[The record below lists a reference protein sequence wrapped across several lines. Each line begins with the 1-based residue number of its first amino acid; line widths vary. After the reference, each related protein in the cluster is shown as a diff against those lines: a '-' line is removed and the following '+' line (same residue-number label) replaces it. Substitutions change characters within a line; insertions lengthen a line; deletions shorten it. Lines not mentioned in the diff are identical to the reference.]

1 MDKTFKLEIVTP
13 IGMIFSGNVKSA
25 QFPGSEGELGVL
37 PGHASLITLLSTGI
51 IDITDD
57 KDNQEVVAIN
67 WGYLKIEEKKTTV
80 LADGAVYVGGNSDS
94 VIEESLKKA
103 KELVSSMVSES
114 AAYVATIAKIDSAA
128 RSK

>member
-37 PGHASLITLLSTGI
+37 PGHASLITLLSTGT

-103 KELVSSMVSES
+103 KELVSSMGSES